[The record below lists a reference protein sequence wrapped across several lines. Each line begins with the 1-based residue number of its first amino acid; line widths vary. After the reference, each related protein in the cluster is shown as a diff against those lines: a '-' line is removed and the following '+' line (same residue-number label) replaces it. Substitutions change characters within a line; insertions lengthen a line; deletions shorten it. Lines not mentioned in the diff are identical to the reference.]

1 MNRTEILIGKENL
14 NKLKNS
20 NVAIFGV
27 GGVGG
32 YVTEML
38 VRAGV
43 ENLTIVDFDVVDKS
57 NLNRQIIALNSTIGQ
72 PKVEVL
78 KNRILDI
85 NPNCNVNAINCRY
98 TKENS
103 ENLLNQNYD
112 YVVDAID
119 SVNDKINLIVEC
131 KKKDLPIISAMGA
144 GNRIGIPNFKIT
156 DISKTYNDGLAKVVR
171 KKLKNEN
178 ISKLD
183 VAFCEDLPVV
193 KGEITGS
200 ISYFPSM
207 CGCVISSYVIEKLIN
222 K

>member
-38 VRAGV
+38 VRAGI
-43 ENLTIVDFDVVDKS
+43 ENITIIDFDNVDKS

-72 PKVEVL
+72 PKVEVM

-85 NPNCNVNAINCRY
+85 NPNCNINAINCRY

-103 ENLLNQNYD
+103 ETLLNLNYD
-112 YVVDAID
+112 YVIDAID

-131 KKKDLPIISAMGA
+131 KKKELPIISAMGA

-183 VAFCEDLPVV
+183 VAFCEDLPLT

-207 CGCVISSYVIEKLIN
+207 CGCVISAYVIEKLIN

>member
-38 VRAGV
+38 VRAGI
-43 ENLTIVDFDVVDKS
+43 ENITIIDFDNVDKS

-72 PKVEVL
+72 PKVEVM

-103 ENLLNQNYD
+103 ETLLNQNYD
-112 YVVDAID
+112 YVIDAID

-131 KKKDLPIISAMGA
+131 KKKELPIISAMGA

-171 KKLKNEN
+171 KKLKTEN

-183 VAFCEDLPVV
+183 VAFCE
-193 KGEITGS
+193 EIK
-200 ISYFPSM
+200 IYH
-207 CGCVISSYVIEKLIN
+207 K
-222 K
+222 

>member
-20 NVAIFGV
+20 NIAIFGV

-32 YVTEML
+32 YTTEML
-38 VRAGV
+38 VRAGI
-43 ENLTIVDFDVVDKS
+43 ENITIVDFDNVDKS
-57 NLNRQIIALNSTIGQ
+57 NLNRQIIALTSTIGQ
-72 PKVEVL
+72 PKVEVM

-98 TKENS
+98 TEENS
-103 ENLLNQNYD
+103 EKLLNQNYD
-112 YVVDAID
+112 YVIDAID

-131 KKKDLPIISAMGA
+131 KKKEIPIISAMGA

-156 DISKTYNDGLAKVVR
+156 DISKTFNDGLAKVVR
-171 KKLKNEN
+171 KRLKNEN

-183 VAFCEDLPVV
+183 VAFCEDLPVT
-193 KGEITGS
+193 KGEVTGS

-207 CGCVISSYVIEKLIN
+207 CGCVISAYVIEKLIN
-222 K
+222 R

>member
-1 MNRTEILIGKENL
+1 
-14 NKLKNS
+14 
-20 NVAIFGV
+20 
-27 GGVGG
+27 
-32 YVTEML
+32 
-38 VRAGV
+38 
-43 ENLTIVDFDVVDKS
+43 
-57 NLNRQIIALNSTIGQ
+57 
-72 PKVEVL
+72 
-78 KNRILDI
+78 
-85 NPNCNVNAINCRY
+85 
-98 TKENS
+98 
-103 ENLLNQNYD
+103 
-112 YVVDAID
+112 
-119 SVNDKINLIVEC
+119 
-131 KKKDLPIISAMGA
+131 MGA